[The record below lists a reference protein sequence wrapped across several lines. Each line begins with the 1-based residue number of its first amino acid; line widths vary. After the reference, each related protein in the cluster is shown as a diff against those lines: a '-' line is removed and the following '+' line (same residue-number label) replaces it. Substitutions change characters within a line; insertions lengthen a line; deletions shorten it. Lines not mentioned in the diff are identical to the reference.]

1 MRATRRARRETPPIW
16 PLPGAR
22 TPAPGQ
28 PPARPRRWPQI
39 VLVALL
45 LLVLGTGVAF
55 WRLSATV
62 TSYPGAHFNVGHNA
76 VWLEHVWAGQPHSGD
91 EYDQLATRLR
101 SEQIGFVFAH
111 VGPLQSDGT
120 IPPDLAPNAS
130 ALALALHARLPG
142 IKVLA
147 WIGQVE
153 LAGGYAPEESVNLT
167 DSQVRF
173 DIAHT
178 AARFVTDDGFDG
190 VHYDIEP
197 IVNNSARFLD
207 LLDTT
212 RTALP
217 SGALLS
223 VVGEKWAPDA
233 TAASVLYA
241 AHRAG
246 AWWTSYYYAAVA
258 AKVDQV
264 VAMIYDTGMP
274 AAGLYTLTVK
284 QETANILDAV
294 RSARHPPQLL
304 IGLPTY
310 TGDST
315 WFHSS
320 AENMG
325 TGLSGVVAGLNSN
338 RDTSAFTGVAIY
350 RYASTSD
357 ADWQTYDRV
366 WLGK

>member
-1 MRATRRARRETPPIW
+1 
-16 PLPGAR
+16 
-22 TPAPGQ
+22 
-28 PPARPRRWPQI
+28 
-39 VLVALL
+39 
-45 LLVLGTGVAF
+45 
-55 WRLSATV
+55 
-62 TSYPGAHFNVGHNA
+62 
-76 VWLEHVWAGQPHSGD
+76 
-91 EYDQLATRLR
+91 
-101 SEQIGFVFAH
+101 
-111 VGPLQSDGT
+111 
-120 IPPDLAPNAS
+120 
-130 ALALALHARLPG
+130 
-142 IKVLA
+142 VLA

-212 RTALP
+212 RAALP
-217 SGALLS
+217 PGALLS

-233 TAASVLYA
+233 TAASLLYA
-241 AHRAG
+241 VHRASSV
-246 AWWTSYYYAAVA
+246 WTSYYYAAVA